1 MNNFNKYLKDIVLN
15 EKPNDML
22 IGRGCRSSIDKIIN
36 DIKEDKDITFGEF
49 IVISQIFQKCVE
61 TVIHINNYKF
71 TIGLDSVN
79 PIYELEDYVL
89 KITGRWICAYS
100 DTIPEMKKKLKG
112 FNFDIEV
119 REVET
124 FTLDE
129 TKDMI
134 KKIKESRKN

>member
-1 MNNFNKYLKDIVLN
+1 MNNFNIYLKDIVLN
-15 EKPNDML
+15 EEPNDML

-36 DIKEDKDITFGEF
+36 DIKENKDITFGEF

-61 TVIHINNYKF
+61 VIIHINNYNH

-89 KITGRWICAYS
+89 KITGKCICPYS

-129 TKDMI
+129 TRDVI
-134 KKIKESRKN
+134 KKIKESRTK